1 MRTLTVLAFAG
12 LLCSAFALYSVKY
25 DTHRLQTR
33 VLEQERRIE
42 RTVTD
47 IAILRAER
55 AYLSR
60 PERLQKLA
68 HEKKLGLRPAQPAQ
82 FVRGNDIPL
91 RPTLGGVR
99 GAQ

>member
-1 MRTLTVLAFAG
+1 MRTLTIVAIAG
-12 LLCSAFALYSVKY
+12 MLCSAFALYSVKY
-25 DTHRLQTR
+25 DTRQLQMR

-55 AYLSR
+55 AHLSR

-68 HEKKLGLRPAQPAQ
+68 REHLGLSVAKPAQ
-82 FVRGNDIPL
+82 FVRGSEIPL
-91 RPTLGGVR
+91 RPSLAGR
-99 GAQ
+99 R